1 MSLDHADI
9 AAQLVEARRT
19 KTPIEP
25 LSDTYSDI
33 SPADSYAIQQAIVQT
48 MLDGGDEII
57 GYKLGLTSRP
67 MQQLLGLDQPDY
79 SAVLGSMVYGEGA
92 DIVAA
97 DYIQPRAEAEI
108 AVILGSALKGPG
120 VTVEDARS
128 AASGASAAVE
138 IVDSRIVDWR
148 IKLPDT
154 IADLAS
160 CGAIVVSSDVVPI
173 DHFELRLT
181 GMVFRHN
188 DEIVATGAGAAALDD
203 PLLAVA
209 WAANT
214 LGALGITLQAGHV
227 VMTGSLH
234 AAVDIASG
242 DTFRADFDRLGTVAA
257 QVV

>member
-1 MSLDHADI
+1 MSIDHVGI
-9 AAQLVEARRT
+9 AEQLRTARRT
-19 KTPIEP
+19 RVPIEP
-25 LSDTYSDI
+25 LTDTYPDI
-33 SPADSYAIQQAIVQT
+33 TPADGYAIQRHIVDA
-48 MLDGGDEII
+48 MLADGDEIV

-79 SAVLGSMVYGEGA
+79 SAVMGSMVYEDGA
-92 DIVAA
+92 DVDASR
-97 DYIQPRAEAEI
+97 YIAPRAEAEI
-108 AVILGSALKGPG
+108 AVMLGSPLEGPG
-120 VTVEDARS
+120 VTIDDVRR
-128 AASGASAAVE
+128 AAAGASAAVE

-173 DHFELRLT
+173 DDFELRLT
-181 GMVFRHN
+181 GMAFRHN

-214 LGALGITLQAGHV
+214 LGALGITMEPGHV

-234 AAVDIASG
+234 AAVDIVSG
-242 DTFRADFDRLGTVAA
+242 DTFRADFDRLGSVEAK
-257 QVV
+257 VV